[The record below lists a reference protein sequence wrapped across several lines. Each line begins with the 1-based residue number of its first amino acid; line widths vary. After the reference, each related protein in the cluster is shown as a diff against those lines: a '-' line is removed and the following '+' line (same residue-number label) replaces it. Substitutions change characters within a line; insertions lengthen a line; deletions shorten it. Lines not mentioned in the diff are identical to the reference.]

1 MASILSQRVLLEIRK
16 IAQSRVALPKRH
28 AEAANRINQFKA
40 DLAAAPVEQG
50 VRDRLQENLRRTL
63 HRAATSHE
71 LTGEENSVYAEALD
85 VLIAHAR

>member
-1 MASILSQRVLLEIRK
+1 VASILSQRVLLEIRK
-16 IAQSRVALPKRH
+16 IAQSRFAIPKRR

-63 HRAATSHE
+63 QRAATQHDFSAD
-71 LTGEENSVYAEALD
+71 ENSVYAEALD
-85 VLIAHAR
+85 VLMGQTR